1 MHFQHPLSRPDLDDH
16 CEGVMHLRLG
26 LRSLARLALEVVD
39 QLVAKEKLDIRE
51 VEQLPKRLVNMII
64 GEKVVEPSAQDA
76 IGGDGEETQYC
87 RERLRAGV

>member
-1 MHFQHPLSRPDLDDH
+1 
-16 CEGVMHLRLG
+16 MHLRLG